1 MHKFVIS
8 TDTDRGYTVKGT
20 SDAATVK
27 TALRDILGRTKLE
40 GTDKVHADVNV
51 LEISEKGFERYYFRK
66 INM

>member
-27 TALRDILGRTKLE
+27 TALRDILGRAKLE
-40 GTDKVHADVNV
+40 ETDKFHADVNV
-51 LEISEKGFERYYFRK
+51 LEISDNGFERYYFKK
-66 INM
+66 IIA